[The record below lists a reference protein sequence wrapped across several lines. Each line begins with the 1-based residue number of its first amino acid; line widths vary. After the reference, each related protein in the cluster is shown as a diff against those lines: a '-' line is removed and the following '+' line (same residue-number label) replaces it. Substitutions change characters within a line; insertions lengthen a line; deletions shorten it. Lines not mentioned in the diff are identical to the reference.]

1 MSFTWQE
8 VADVTSWCEVEATR
22 RRAMMMMMMITA
34 AIVWM
39 VMVIVTMI
47 MMMAITM
54 ADAYIDAADERSMV
68 MLRC

>member
-1 MSFTWQE
+1 
-8 VADVTSWCEVEATR
+8 
-22 RRAMMMMMMITA
+22 
-34 AIVWM
+34 
-39 VMVIVTMI
+39 MVIVTMI